1 MSLASPGGFEKRRAV
16 VRTLETSLR
25 GHFMTRASLW
35 NGTSARLGWTPQP
48 DLIQGEKQTE
58 LGFSTW
64 T

>member
-1 MSLASPGGFEKRRAV
+1 MLI
-16 VRTLETSLR
+16 LETSLC